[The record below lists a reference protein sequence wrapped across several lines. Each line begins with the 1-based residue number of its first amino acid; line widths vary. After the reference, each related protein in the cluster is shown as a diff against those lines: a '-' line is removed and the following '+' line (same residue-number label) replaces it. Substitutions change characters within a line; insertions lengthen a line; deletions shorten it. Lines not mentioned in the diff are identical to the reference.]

1 MPNEKRINIY
11 FATHK
16 IDHCL
21 KIFFVAK
28 TSGSTLYVLYNA
40 IYTFKNSIRILI
52 VEIIEY
58 LIPMFAKH
66 LAKLLHGLQL

>member
-52 VEIIEY
+52 VLNLFQFYPLEGV
-58 LIPMFAKH
+58 A
-66 LAKLLHGLQL
+66 G